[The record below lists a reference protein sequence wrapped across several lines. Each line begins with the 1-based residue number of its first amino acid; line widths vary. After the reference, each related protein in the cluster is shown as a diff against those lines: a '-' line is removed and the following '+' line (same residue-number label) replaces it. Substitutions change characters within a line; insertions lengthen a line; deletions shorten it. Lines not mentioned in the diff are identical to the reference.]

1 MEASPFKKIRER
13 EVIDFI
19 QDHILCRFGV
29 PREITCNNRTQ
40 FIEMKIKTMVS
51 SLHNSSANEQAKST
65 NKEVVQSL
73 KKTLEKDKGKWP
85 EVLWVYQTTPKSSTG
100 ETCTFFFFFTAGR
113 L

>member
-1 MEASPFKKIRER
+1 MQQQNAVHQK
-13 EVIDFI
+13 
-19 QDHILCRFGV
+19 
-29 PREITCNNRTQ
+29 NNK
-40 FIEMKIKTMVS
+40 FFEEMKIKTMVS

-100 ETCTFFFFFTAGR
+100 ETCTFFFFFYCREA
-113 L
+113 LILVELVNHA